1 MKLVTSTQM
10 RALEQRADAAG
21 NTYANMMERAGTL
34 SAHAIMQRYPVQN
47 KRVLVLV
54 GPGNNGG
61 DGLVCARVLHDAG
74 ASVALYVWRRVPA
87 QNDVNWELCIQ
98 RSIPFT
104 RAEDDADFSKLQ
116 AELAQSDFII
126 DALLGTGVTRA
137 IEGTL
142 KELLGTVKKG
152 NKGNGGGDSAA
163 GNEGNEGALISLS
176 SLISLD
182 SPKQTIIAIDLP
194 TGLNPD
200 TGALD
205 PAALAADLTVTFAFP
220 KVGQFAFPGADAVGE
235 LVVADIGIPSEWA
248 NEIALDVASADEI
261 RALLPKRARNSNKG
275 TYGKAM
281 LACGSLNFTG
291 APVLAARAAGRAGAG
306 LVTLAVP
313 ETIYPIV
320 AAKIDEATLL
330 PLPDKLGEW
339 RPRGANELLAV
350 LWDAA
355 YNVLLVGCGLGRSES
370 TLDFLVRLFEHFVTL
385 ENPPALVLDADAL
398 NLLAELDEWWTRV
411 RFPAPPIFT
420 PHPGE
425 MARLLGVSVADVQR
439 DRVQVAR
446 DAAKAWNA
454 IVVLKGAF
462 TVIAAPDERVTLLPF
477 ANPALA
483 TAGTGDVLAGTLAGI
498 LAQYM
503 ASVKRETARP
513 ESSEGSNVMRETS
526 NVMRETSN
534 VMRETSNEVDGLYN
548 AAVVGAYIH
557 ALAGEIAAQEI
568 GDAGVV
574 AGDLAPRLPQAMKG
588 IKHGI

>member
-1 MKLVTSTQM
+1 MKLVTSTEM
-10 RALEQRADAAG
+10 RALEQRANAAG
-21 NTYANMMERAGTL
+21 NPFATMMERAGTL
-34 SAHAIMQRYPVQN
+34 GAHAILQRHAAQN
-47 KRVLVLV
+47 KRVLALV

-61 DGLVCARVLHDAG
+61 DGLVCARVLRDAG
-74 ASVALYVWRRVPA
+74 ADVALYVWRRVPA
-87 QNDVNWELCIQ
+87 QNDRNWELCMQ
-98 RSIPFT
+98 RNIPFT
-104 RAEDDADFSKLQ
+104 RAEDDADFSKLK
-116 AELAQSDFII
+116 AELAQSDFIV

-142 KELLGTVKKG
+142 KELLETVRQGTEEKG
-152 NKGNGGGDSAA
+152 RGISVAGTDGN
-163 GNEGNEGALISLS
+163 LRSLS
-176 SLISLD
+176 PSLALPIP
-182 SPKQTIIAIDLP
+182 SPPLPKIIAIDLP

-248 NEIALDVASADEI
+248 NDIALDVASADEM
-261 RALLPKRARNSNKG
+261 RALLVERARDSNKG

-320 AAKIDEATLL
+320 AAKINEATFL
-330 PLPDKLGEW
+330 PLPDKLGDW

-355 YNVLLVGCGLGRSES
+355 YDVLLVGCGLGRGES
-370 TLDFLVRLFEHFVTL
+370 TLDFLVRLFENFSTL
-385 ENPPALVLDADAL
+385 EHPPALVLDADAL

-411 RFPAPPIFT
+411 RFPAPPILT

-454 IVVLKGAF
+454 VVVLKGAF
-462 TVIAAPDERVTLLPF
+462 TVIAAPDARVTLLPF
-477 ANPALA
+477 ANSALA
-483 TAGTGDVLAGTLAGI
+483 TAGTGDVLAGTIAGI
-498 LAQYM
+498 LAQYV
-503 ASVKRETARP
+503 AAGKH
-513 ESSEGSNVMRETS
+513 ETS
-526 NVMRETSN
+526 NVMSETSN
-534 VMRETSNEVDGLYN
+534 VASEASNVKRKTSPSPPQAERGVRRDGFD
-548 AAVVGAYIH
+548 AALVGAYIH
-557 ALAGEIAAQEI
+557 GLAGEIAAQEI

-574 AGDLAPRLPQAMKG
+574 AGDLASRLPQAMRR
-588 IKHGI
+588 IK